1 VQEDLAVTRPS
12 SLPINELIASR
23 SNELGIGPVEVVR
36 RCGYKNIAKGLRRL
50 EDLRRGDIQS
60 TRALIS
66 GLPRALGVPVEVV
79 RKAVDDTARQLLDAD
94 EAAWRASFKPHA
106 IILTDRKI
114 PQPIFVAAMI
124 GVDELLRIDFP
135 LLAASQMYPDLAI
148 DGIRNK
154 LARWNHGFNPRKGL
168 GSYQLPAFGCP
179 TGFVVNY
186 SPDHAV
192 RFDLAGHALES
203 LSAAHRV
210 GQATFSLRGSAIPPW
225 SLA

>member
-1 VQEDLAVTRPS
+1 VTAAARPS
-12 SLPINELIASR
+12 GLPIDELISSR
-23 SNELGIGPVEVVR
+23 SNELGIGPVDVVR

-50 EDLRRGDIQS
+50 ENLRRGDIQS
-60 TRALIS
+60 ARALIS

-79 RKAVDDTARQLLDAD
+79 EKAVEDTARQLLDAD
-94 EAAWRASFKPHA
+94 ETAWRASFKPHA

-154 LARWNHGFNPRKGL
+154 LARWNHEFDRRSK
-168 GSYQLPAFGCP
+168 
-179 TGFVVNY
+179 
-186 SPDHAV
+186 HAV
-192 RFDLAGHALES
+192 STAGPALFK
-203 LSAAHRV
+203 L
-210 GQATFSLRGSAIPPW
+210 PC
-225 SLA
+225 